1 MPGVTHNAVGSAGIT
16 FFSCVSFCI
25 ASDVLLLFLL
35 QLCKRHL
42 FCCFMLIDLCVKFEN
57 KKKKKKAETLKVLTL
72 FVSFLIYKRMCH
84 VEICFVIECSIM
96 SLIIYIIF
104 HAV

>member
-16 FFSCVSFCI
+16 FFTCVSFCI
-25 ASDVLLLFLL
+25 ASVVIFLFLL

-57 KKKKKKAETLKVLTL
+57 KKKAETLKVLTL
-72 FVSFLIYKRMCH
+72 FFFSFLIYKRMCH
-84 VEICFVIECSIM
+84 VGICFVIECSIM
-96 SLIIYIIF
+96 SVIIYIIF

>member
-16 FFSCVSFCI
+16 FFSCVSCCI

-57 KKKKKKAETLKVLTL
+57 KKKKKAETLKVLTL

>member
-1 MPGVTHNAVGSAGIT
+1 M
-16 FFSCVSFCI
+16 
-25 ASDVLLLFLL
+25 LLHAD
-35 QLCKRHL
+35 R
-42 FCCFMLIDLCVKFEN
+42 FMCEIREQE
-57 KKKKKKAETLKVLTL
+57 KKKQAETLKVLTL